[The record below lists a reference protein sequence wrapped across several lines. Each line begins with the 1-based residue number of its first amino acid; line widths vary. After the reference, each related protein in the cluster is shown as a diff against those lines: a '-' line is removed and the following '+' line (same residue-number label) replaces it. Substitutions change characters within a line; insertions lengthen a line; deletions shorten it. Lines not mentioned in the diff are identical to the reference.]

1 MMKMLNNYILVIYY
15 NYEYQFRSAKVAVRI
30 FFLERRKIMQ
40 KELSL
45 QKLNHIDFLSG
56 SHTKRID
63 TAYEDICGKVDLVLQ
78 EEVSQLAEMTYQER
92 VLDGILFCRQTVEEI
107 Y

>member
-1 MMKMLNNYILVIYY
+1 
-15 NYEYQFRSAKVAVRI
+15 
-30 FFLERRKIMQ
+30 MQ

-78 EEVSQLAEMTYQER
+78 EEVSQLAEMTYQEG
-92 VLDGILFCRQTVEEI
+92 VLDGISFCRQTVEEI

>member
-1 MMKMLNNYILVIYY
+1 
-15 NYEYQFRSAKVAVRI
+15 
-30 FFLERRKIMQ
+30 MQ

-45 QKLNHIDFLSG
+45 QKLIHIDFLSG

-63 TAYEDICGKVDLVLQ
+63 TAYEEIRGKVDLVLQ
-78 EEVSQLAEMTYQER
+78 EEVRQLAEMTYKEGI
-92 VLDGILFCRQTVEEI
+92 LDGILFCRQIVEEI

>member
-1 MMKMLNNYILVIYY
+1 
-15 NYEYQFRSAKVAVRI
+15 
-30 FFLERRKIMQ
+30 MQ

-63 TAYEDICGKVDLVLQ
+63 TAYEEICEKTDLVLQ
-78 EEVSQLAEMTYQER
+78 EEVRQLAEMSYQEG
-92 VLDGILFCRQTVEEI
+92 VLDGILLCRQIVEEI

>member
-1 MMKMLNNYILVIYY
+1 
-15 NYEYQFRSAKVAVRI
+15 
-30 FFLERRKIMQ
+30 MQ

-63 TAYEDICGKVDLVLQ
+63 TAYEDICGKVDLLRKIRDA
-78 EEVSQLAEMTYQER
+78 QLDADHWRIVMAPGSCEDALRRNAAMAYCKA
-92 VLDGILFCRQTVEEI
+92 G
-107 Y
+107 